1 MSPARTWPVPSGSAG
16 RRLDE
21 VVAELA
27 GVSRAAA
34 ARWAADGRVLVDG
47 RPRPKSH
54 RLHGGEV
61 LAWDPPPEPEAGPP
75 AGEAVPLAV
84 RWEDDHLL
92 VVAKP
97 AGLVVHPAPGHPAGT
112 LVNAL
117 LGRAAPASG
126 EAAPLA
132 SGEVAPPAAGEVAS
146 RASGD
151 SASRASGEVAGTG
164 LSAAGGSDRPGIVH
178 RLDKDTSGLLV
189 VAKDDA
195 THLALARELAA
206 HRVERGYLALVQGHL
221 AAGSGT
227 VDAPVGRHPRD
238 RKRMAVVA
246 SGRRAVTHWQ
256 VEERL
261 RAADLIEARLETGR
275 THQIRVHLA
284 HLRHPVA
291 GDRTY
296 GADPALAARLGLGRP
311 FLHAWRLAFR
321 HPATGQEVTVTD
333 PLPAELGAVLDRLR
347 QEG

>member
-1 MSPARTWPVPSGSAG
+1 MSPDRTGPVPSGSAG

-27 GVSRAAA
+27 GVSRATA
-34 ARWAADGRVLVDG
+34 ARWAGGGRVLVDG

-61 LAWDPPPEPEAGPP
+61 LAWDPPPAPEAGPP

-84 RWEDDHLL
+84 RWEDEHLL

-117 LGRAAPASG
+117 LGRAAP
-126 EAAPLA
+126 
-132 SGEVAPPAAGEVAS
+132 
-146 RASGD
+146 
-151 SASRASGEVAGTG
+151 ASGEVAGTG

-206 HRVERGYLALVQGHL
+206 HRVERAYLALVQGHL

-291 GDRTY
+291 GDRAY

-311 FLHAWRLAFR
+311 FLHAWRLAFQ
-321 HPATGQEVTVTD
+321 HPATGEEVTVTD
-333 PLPAELGAVLDRLR
+333 PLPDELEAVLDRLR
-347 QEG
+347 QGG